1 MSSSTHCRPLSIADL
16 HPGDWIKYRDPRGEE
31 YIVEV
36 RGSYGSPLGGEA
48 AAVTRMGY
56 IALQWIVEL
65 RHRPLDVVTL
75 TISPATAKRR

>member
-1 MSSSTHCRPLSIADL
+1 MSRNAQPRNADDI

-36 RGSYGSPLGGEA
+36 RGLYGSAAAGSA

-56 IALQWIVEL
+56 IALHWIVEL
-65 RHRPLDVVTL
+65 RHRPLDVVTVRGG
-75 TISPATAKRR
+75 KRERES